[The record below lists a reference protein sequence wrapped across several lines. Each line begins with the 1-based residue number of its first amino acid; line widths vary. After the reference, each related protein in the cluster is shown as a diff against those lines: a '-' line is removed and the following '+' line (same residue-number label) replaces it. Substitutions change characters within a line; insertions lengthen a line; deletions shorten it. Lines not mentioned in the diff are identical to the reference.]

1 MYLMMLDLV
10 LLHMMQF
17 MLILTTEQQESI
29 GEVTENIDMLL
40 EEPSMPKNLK
50 AKLETIKETFSQEN
64 EISIT
69 TNKALAELDDIANNP
84 TLDQHISTQI
94 WNIVSLLEKV
104 NGQ

>member
-1 MYLMMLDLV
+1 MIVQKM
-10 LLHMMQF
+10 
-17 MLILTTEQQESI
+17 TPQQEESVK
-29 GEVTENIDMLL
+29 EVIENVEMIV

-50 AKLETIKETFSQEN
+50 IKLNALKETFVQGG

-84 TLDQHISTQI
+84 NLDQHIRTQI

>member
-1 MYLMMLDLV
+1 MVQKM
-10 LLHMMQF
+10 
-17 MLILTTEQQESI
+17 TPEQQESI

-84 TLDQHISTQI
+84 TLDQHIRTQI

>member
-1 MYLMMLDLV
+1 MMV
-10 LLHMMQF
+10 QKM
-17 MLILTTEQQESI
+17 TPEQQQSVE
-29 GEVTENIDMLL
+29 EVTENIDMLL

-84 TLDQHISTQI
+84 TLDQHIRTQI

>member
-1 MYLMMLDLV
+1 MMV
-10 LLHMMQF
+10 QKM
-17 MLILTTEQQESI
+17 TPEQQESI

-84 TLDQHISTQI
+84 TLDQHIRTQI

>member
-1 MYLMMLDLV
+1 MVQKM
-10 LLHMMQF
+10 
-17 MLILTTEQQESI
+17 TPEQQQSVE
-29 GEVTENIDMLL
+29 EVTENIDMLL

-84 TLDQHISTQI
+84 TLDQHIRTQI